1 MVVGEVLDKM
11 NIKRIRTAANP
22 VARILTLRHAAVYVG
37 GKTNLKRLRDAGFVK
52 TWKSIHRDVQFDI
65 RDLDAATIGSNW
77 RGGCSECGAE
87 ASGRGR
93 LRRIPP
99 HVEYQS
105 PIACARA
112 QAIKKERNPWI
123 QRAPYNALP

>member
-11 NIKRIRTAANP
+11 NIKSIRTAANP
-22 VARILTLRHAAVYVG
+22 VARILTLRQAAVYVG

-77 RGGCSECGAE
+77 RGGRSECGAE
-87 ASGRGR
+87 ASGRRR
-93 LRRIPP
+93 LGRIPP

-105 PIACARA
+105 PIACACA